1 MRGDLNKDIPSMF
14 LHRMVSSGGSQ
25 AFPDMHHFEEELTCS
40 ICYSIFEDPR
50 VLPCSHTFCR
60 NCLEGVIQLS
70 ENFSIWRPLR
80 LPLKCPNC
88 RSIVEIPASG
98 IESLPIN
105 FALKAIIEK
114 YQQEDHSDVATCSEH
129 YRQPLN
135 VYCLLDRKLVCGHCL
150 TIGKH
155 NGHPI
160 DDLQSAYLKEKES
173 SGKLLEQLTDKHWTD
188 VCLLIEKLKEQ
199 KSLCESVVQEDKK
212 AVVHYFKKLTD
223 TLEHKKQALLT
234 ALDDVNAH
242 ILEEYEPLIEKLK
255 KIREEQLELMSL
267 NTSIQK
273 EESPLIFLEK
283 VDDMHQRI
291 KALKQKQ
298 LPDVKPVEVYP
309 RVGHLLKD
317 VWSKTEIGHIN
328 KILTPKI
335 KLIPKRKLRSKSSGK
350 EGRESKVLLQAVN
363 PLAVLLLFIIL
374 SSICGSSG
382 ETLHTGVYCQLKTR
396 IRWSLTLFATSE
408 EMLQSKLCS
417 GVESPERAPVG
428 LQLGA
433 G

>member
-1 MRGDLNKDIPSMF
+1 
-14 LHRMVSSGGSQ
+14 
-25 AFPDMHHFEEELTCS
+25 MHHLEEELTCS

-70 ENFSIWRPLR
+70 SNFSIWRPLR
-80 LPLKCPNC
+80 VPLKCPNC
-88 RSIVEIPASG
+88 RSIVEIPAAG
-98 IESLPIN
+98 TEALPVN

-114 YQQEDHSDVATCSEH
+114 YQQEDYSDEDYSDVATCSEH

-160 DDLQSAYLKEKES
+160 DDLQSAYIKEKES
-173 SGKLLEQLTDKHWTD
+173 SGQLLEQLTDKHWSD
-188 VCLLIEKLKEQ
+188 LCLLIEKLKEQ
-199 KSLCESVVQEDKK
+199 KSQCESSVQDDKKVVVQ
-212 AVVHYFKKLTD
+212 YFKKLSN

-234 ALDDVNAH
+234 ALDEMNTQ
-242 ILEEYEPLIEKLK
+242 ILEEYEPLIEKVK
-255 KIREEQLELMSL
+255 KIREEQLELVSL
-267 NTSIQK
+267 NTSIQN

-298 LPDVKPVEVYP
+298 LPDVKPVEIYP
-309 RVGHLLKD
+309 RIGHLLKD
-317 VWSKTEIGHIN
+317 VWSKTEVGQIN

-335 KLIPKRKLRSKSSGK
+335 KLIPKRKLRGK
-350 EGRESKVLLQAVN
+350 EGREIKELLQAVN
-363 PLAVLLLFIIL
+363 PFAVLLLFTLIVVTGFSFHKPV
-374 SSICGSSG
+374 SSVVIGAIPAYISESSLLIYQDFCTHLQNVVDVLCHKFNLLMEFLG
-382 ETLHTGVYCQLKTR
+382 RTA
-396 IRWSLTLFATSE
+396 SL
-408 EMLQSKLCS
+408 
-417 GVESPERAPVG
+417 
-428 LQLGA
+428 
-433 G
+433 

>member
-1 MRGDLNKDIPSMF
+1 
-14 LHRMVSSGGSQ
+14 
-25 AFPDMHHFEEELTCS
+25 MHHFEEELTCS

-70 ENFSIWRPLR
+70 DNFSIWRPLR

-88 RSIVEIPASG
+88 RSIVEIPPAG
-98 IESLPIN
+98 VQSLPIN

-160 DDLQSAYLKEKES
+160 DDLQSAYLKEKQN
-173 SGKLLEQLTDKHWTD
+173 SGKLLDQLTDKHWTD

-199 KSLCESVVQEDKK
+199 KSQCESIVQEDKK
-212 AVVHYFKKLTD
+212 AVVHYFKKLSD
-223 TLEHKKQALLT
+223 TLEHKRQALLT
-234 ALDDVNAH
+234 ALDEINTR

-298 LPDVKPVEVYP
+298 LPDVKPVEIYP
-309 RVGHLLKD
+309 RAGHLLKD

-328 KILTPKI
+328 KIVTPKI
-335 KLIPKRKLRSKSSGK
+335 NLIPKRKLRSKGSGK
-350 EGRESKVLLQAVN
+350 EGKESKVLLQAVN

-374 SSICGSSG
+374 V
-382 ETLHTGVYCQLKTR
+382 T
-396 IRWSLTLFATSE
+396 
-408 EMLQSKLCS
+408 LCS
-417 GVESPERAPVG
+417 FHKLVSSAVTEAIPAHISAFLLLIYQDFCTH
-428 LQLGA
+428 LQNMMDVLCHAFDLLIEFLGRIVSL
-433 G
+433 